1 MALPAFQHA
10 LGEVPAVGAAFQAQ
24 EELLGGGRTMDERAA
39 VKTIEALDVVT
50 ITAFS
55 VGGSGGEFMVEAT
68 GSKPV
73 DVREETC

>member
-24 EELLGGGRTMDERAA
+24 EELLGGGRTVDERATIE
-39 VKTIEALDVVT
+39 TIEALDVVT
-50 ITAFS
+50 ITAFL
-55 VGGSGGEFMVEAT
+55 VGRVFIVEAT
-68 GSKPV
+68 GGKPV